1 MRCGNFSAERLK
13 TSVSHRT
20 PFWCGTLAMWSPS
33 NTSVKLHLQVSAW
46 SWTIFAAQMYRL
58 QATTASKKK
67 STKTVATTI
76 DVNTCP
82 HALANLDAQVLK
94 HDCILTSNVK
104 VVRSRSYRTHRAI
117 EISLR
122 SGSADVQRD
131 AMGSPP
137 NILECRK
144 DYIKPPVF
152 LRAVY
157 TRLIAIKH
165 DQIRIDAK
173 CIHVDAIATCAFR

>member
-1 MRCGNFSAERLK
+1 MATATTWSGPLRKGKRAAATFSARASSSAKVKDSPVRGICKAVRCGNFSAERLK

-33 NTSVKLHLQVSAW
+33 KTSVKLYLQVSAW
-46 SWTIFAAQMYRL
+46 LWTISAAQMYRL

-94 HDCILTSNVK
+94 HDCILTSNMK

-117 EISLR
+117 EIMLR
-122 SGSADVQRD
+122 SGSADVLRD

-137 NILECRK
+137 NILEC
-144 DYIKPPVF
+144 
-152 LRAVY
+152 
-157 TRLIAIKH
+157 
-165 DQIRIDAK
+165 
-173 CIHVDAIATCAFR
+173 

>member
-1 MRCGNFSAERLK
+1 LFASDHTERTAQSKYRC
-13 TSVSHRT
+13 
-20 PFWCGTLAMWSPS
+20 
-33 NTSVKLHLQVSAW
+33 
-46 SWTIFAAQMYRL
+46 
-58 QATTASKKK
+58 
-67 STKTVATTI
+67 
-76 DVNTCP
+76 
-82 HALANLDAQVLK
+82 
-94 HDCILTSNVK
+94 
-104 VVRSRSYRTHRAI
+104 
-117 EISLR
+117 R

-173 CIHVDAIATCAFR
+173 CIHVDAVATNAFR